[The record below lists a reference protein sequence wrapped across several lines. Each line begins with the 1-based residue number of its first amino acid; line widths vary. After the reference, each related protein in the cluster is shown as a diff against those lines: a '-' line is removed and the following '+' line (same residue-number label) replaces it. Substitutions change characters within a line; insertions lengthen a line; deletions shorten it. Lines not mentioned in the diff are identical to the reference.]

1 MTYLARFSAAG
12 QAERSFGLRFN
23 KKIIKNNVFTLFQT
37 IDDPSTLGYYP
48 VSEAVLGNGIIDIRL
63 SDILR

>member
-1 MTYLARFSAAG
+1 MVT
-12 QAERSFGLRFN
+12 ERN
-23 KKIIKNNVFTLFQT
+23 EYVWFQT

-48 VSEAVLGNGIIDIRL
+48 ISKAVLGNGNIKMKL